1 VFLCK
6 ITVAIEPLAGV
17 NFFDL
22 FVAMRR
28 FGILLLAAAWAIA
41 SVGAVVARADDEAA
55 PAAES
60 KAPIEAEQNGSKPA
74 RGAKGEADHSP
85 AAEQI
90 AAWIKDLDDQRYQV
104 REEASQHLVGA
115 ESAALDPLLTV
126 ANGDRPEP
134 ADRAIWIMRRFS
146 HSKDEALSRAALEHL
161 ADLENRPS
169 LVAKALTEL
178 AQRDINACQERLTP
192 LGADLVMQ
200 IEPIDPPNVAAVLT
214 LRLGSRWHGTTDD
227 LLQVAQLKQQRY
239 FRLEG
244 APIND
249 EVAKMF
255 SDKEKLSVL
264 QLIDTKVSPTAVD
277 AIKEKHPDATVYVR
291 NQALL
296 GVQAENHAAGVR
308 VIFVQPNS
316 AADKAGIKQGDVIST
331 IDGHKL
337 ADFDRLTAR
346 IAQHQ
351 PGDKIDLEIL
361 RNEKPTTLQVVL
373 GSRAGLVE

>member
-1 VFLCK
+1 
-6 ITVAIEPLAGV
+6 
-17 NFFDL
+17 
-22 FVAMRR
+22 
-28 FGILLLAAAWAIA
+28 
-41 SVGAVVARADDEAA
+41 VVSRADDDSS
-55 PAAES
+55 PAAEA
-60 KAPIEAEQNGSKPA
+60 KAPADAQRNAEKSASGSS
-74 RGAKGEADHSP
+74 GEADHSP
-85 AAEQI
+85 AAKQI
-90 AAWIKDLDDQRYQV
+90 AAWIKDLDDPLYQV
-104 REEASQHLVGA
+104 REEASQHLAGA
-115 ESAALDPLLTV
+115 EMAALDPLLSV

-134 ADRAIWIMRRFS
+134 ADRAVWIMRRFS
-146 HSKDEALSRAALEHL
+146 HSKDETLSRAALEHL

-178 AQRDINACQERLTP
+178 AQRDIIACQERLGP
-192 LGADLVMQ
+192 LGADLMMQ

-214 LRLGSRWHGTTDD
+214 LRLGTRWHGTTDD

-249 EVAKMF
+249 DVAKMF
-255 SDKEKLSVL
+255 SEKEKLSVL
-264 QLIDTKVSPTAVD
+264 QLIDTKVTPTAVD

-308 VIFVQPNS
+308 VIFVQPGS
-316 AADKAGIKQGDVIST
+316 AADKAGIKPGDVIST

-361 RNEKPTTLQVVL
+361 RSEKPTTLQVVL